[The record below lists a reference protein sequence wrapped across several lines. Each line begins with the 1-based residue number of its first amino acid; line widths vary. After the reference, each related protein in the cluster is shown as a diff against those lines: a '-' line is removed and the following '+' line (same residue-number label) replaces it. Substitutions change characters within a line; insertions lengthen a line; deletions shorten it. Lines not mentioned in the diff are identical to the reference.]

1 LSVRHLHTRAGWR
14 ARGAALGLGLA
25 IATAAALAGAAEAP
39 AEHSLEALMQGM
51 AGTPGVVARFR
62 EVKELALL
70 TAPLESRGTLYF
82 APPDRLARIVEEPG
96 RSRLVID
103 GKRLLFHD
111 AAGGEEVDLSDN
123 PIAREYV
130 SNFIVLF
137 NGDLAA
143 LRERYAPSFRTDG
156 PRWTLEL
163 LPRSRPLS
171 DFVERVTLRGEGRAL
186 TRMELL
192 ESDGDRTTTWFDE
205 VEIDHRF
212 DAAESERIFAPSG
225 PPAERR

>member
-1 LSVRHLHTRAGWR
+1 MSLNHLAKRATCR
-14 ARGAALGLGLA
+14 SPVVLAALVF
-25 IATAAALAGAAEAP
+25 AAVAPGAGAQPPPES
-39 AEHSLEALMQGM
+39 SLEALMSGM

-62 EVKELALL
+62 EVKELSLL

-82 APPDRLARIVEEPG
+82 APPDRLARLVEEPG
-96 RSRLVID
+96 RSRLVIN
-103 GKRLLFHD
+103 GKRLLFQD

-130 SNFIVLF
+130 SSFIVLF

-143 LRERYAPSFRTDG
+143 LRERYAPTFRTQG

-171 DFVERVTLRGEGRAL
+171 KFVERVTLRGEGRVL
-186 TRMELL
+186 TRMELV
-192 ESDGDRTTTWFDE
+192 ESDGDRTTTWFEE
-205 VEIDHRF
+205 VETDHRF
-212 DAAESERIFAPSG
+212 DDAESERIFAQPE
-225 PPAERR
+225 PPAERP